1 MDHVS
6 HLFVVKIELMFETRE
21 NKRKRAGIWPFIK
34 QKLVLPERSK
44 IVVNVDAKTDLVE
57 YIFEKRRSKTFMKL
71 TDLVI
76 VAI

>member
-21 NKRKRAGIWPFIK
+21 NKRKKGRDLAK